1 MRTSYAAGV
10 SDVLDPHPRLALLHL
25 RTSRRHAPWFQE
37 KLDVLNDATVRVAER
52 LGWRVEP
59 VASAEAG
66 VEATLATV
74 DRADAVVLMGGED
87 VDPRTYGGPLDY
99 PGSGMHEPLA
109 DEAHLAAVR
118 RCVEAGTPLLGL
130 CRGLQLVNVAL
141 GGTLVAHL
149 PTVSGHRHP
158 DDFVRNRVRLVG
170 TALEGDVDAEQDVR
184 CTHHQAVD
192 RLGDGLVVAALAG
205 DGVVEA
211 AVHETAPVTGVQ
223 WHPEH
228 PDTADDQL
236 AALLERLRRQA
247 AEATT
252 LSVAG

>member
-1 MRTSYAAGV
+1 MT
-10 SDVLDPHPRLALLHL
+10 DVLDPRPRLALLHL
-25 RTSRRHAPWFQE
+25 RTERPHAPWFQQ

-52 LGWRVEP
+52 LGWQVDP
-59 VASAEAG
+59 VASAEMG
-66 VEATLATV
+66 VEATLVAV

-87 VDPRTYGGPLDY
+87 VDPRTYGGPVDY

-118 RCVEAGTPLLGL
+118 RCVETGTPLLGV

-141 GGTLVAHL
+141 GGTLVPHL

-170 TALEGDVDAEQDVR
+170 PALIREVDAEQDVR

-192 RLGDGLVVAALAG
+192 RLGEGLVVAALAD

-236 AALLERLRRQA
+236 AALLRRLADQVA
-247 AEATT
+247 AAST
-252 LSVAG
+252 LSAAG